1 VYKLNYYFLKIKM
14 DNLVS
19 SLEDICVSMDG
30 DEIYAP
36 DYKYIKALLRPYNI
50 DFFAEA
56 CAILD
61 GNHYDEEILFRATTE
76 VANEEIILAMIIR
89 MAEWKKCSALEMYN
103 YYELCLS
110 DL

>member
-1 VYKLNYYFLKIKM
+1 M

-19 SLEDICVSMDG
+19 SFGDICVSTDG
-30 DEIYAP
+30 NEIYTP
-36 DYKYIKALLRPYNI
+36 DYEHVKTLLRLYNI
-50 DFFAEA
+50 DFFIEA

-61 GNHYDEEILFRATTE
+61 GNHYDEEILFRVTTE